1 MSSLT
6 NHQDSID
13 MNSQSIQQIARLA
26 FQGDFDQI
34 RSLASPELVTCK
46 DQNGRTVLM
55 LTADTEFP
63 SPWQSAKCIEYLL
76 HLGADPFETTAG
88 GDTAAHF
95 AARRDNVRL
104 LALLPFDTKWLQNVE
119 GGSPLT
125 EAIRSGSWRCAK
137 HLLHLLRLRDRS
149 SDKKKI
155 LNAES
160 RSILSPARKEG
171 RSGFAEIIER
181 ETRLVTSGYLTLT
194 VTGLTEMEKALR
206 RTLICA
212 AMRGDVEEFQRLA
225 SCSNCDIP
233 SSTGSTVL
241 MDFVEVC
248 DTGSDPEL
256 HASIRQRLIELSDV
270 TAVDVL
276 GNSCLHKAAA
286 DLGSPADCEA
296 LIAAGASVNSLNSL
310 HQTPLMLAVRRPQVV
325 EQLLRL
331 GADWTRQNC
340 YGDDALDLAD
350 GLGCRETSALLSSY
364 LTRRSL
370 QLPIFTTASYR
381 NFFEERI
388 ELSSLC
394 SPFLKTWTCIRLLG
408 RGGIGEVHEVETDR
422 GVKCAVKTIKLPMQG
437 GNAQSDLISN
447 IDTIVQGERNLCFL
461 RHRNIVKFIEI
472 CHSEP
477 FTVVLFMEL
486 LDGQSLTDF
495 INGKPLDELFIQ
507 RFTGQICSAL
517 SYMHSR
523 KPPVLHRDIN
533 CNNIIVL
540 RGDSEIKLIDFGL
553 SVQLN
558 RSVSHVSAYTPT
570 PKGTLYF
577 LAPELLGA
585 DESDTVKYSPES
597 DVWAMGC
604 TVYQMV
610 TGTLPH
616 GHCSNMLAL
625 ANCLSL
631 QGAPK
636 LTRPVSRKLVNFYAD
651 CVAQNRRLRKSAAE
665 LLRHEFLLNTE
676 PDTSPVAAEDAEN
689 QPAALRVEPVYGAA
703 PPQGACL
710 LFCIG
715 GDEPSLLADVS
726 LAQTVFARLR
736 FTVKVSMDP
745 TCDELVDALN
755 QTAFSQELSDHQCF
769 VCCVL
774 AAKAGTD
781 GAICT
786 SDGEQL
792 ELGDIIGRFKPN
804 QCRGLRG
811 KPKLFF
817 FHTLANL
824 AGSTAENI
832 QMKDADFLVVSYSGT
847 RRPSPMQEML
857 SLIDKRHT
865 ECSIAELVGMT
876 ATAEDSNL
884 KFVSTL
890 SKPLFLNPTVA
901 SG

>member
-1 MSSLT
+1 
-6 NHQDSID
+6 
-13 MNSQSIQQIARLA
+13 QIARLA

-34 RSLASPELVTCK
+34 RSLATPELVTCK

-104 LALLPFDTKWLQNVE
+104 LALLPFDAKWLQNVE

-125 EAIRSGSWRCAK
+125 EAVRSGSWRCAK

-155 LNAES
+155 LNGES
-160 RSILSPARKEG
+160 KSILSLARKE
-171 RSGFAEIIER
+171 AD
-181 ETRLVTSGYLTLT
+181 LVLLNSSN
-194 VTGLTEMEKALR
+194 
-206 RTLICA
+206 

-248 DTGSDPEL
+248 DTGIDPEL

-286 DLGSPADCEA
+286 GLGSPADCEA

-350 GLGCRETSALLSSY
+350 GLGCRETSALLS
-364 LTRRSL
+364 R
-370 QLPIFTTASYR
+370 
-381 NFFEERI
+381 
-388 ELSSLC
+388 SLC

-472 CHSEP
+472 CYSEP

-486 LDGQSLTDF
+486 LDGQSLIKF

-665 LLRHEFLLNTE
+665 LLRHEFLLNT
-676 PDTSPVAAEDAEN
+676 
-689 QPAALRVEPVYGAA
+689 
-703 PPQGACL
+703 
-710 LFCIG
+710 
-715 GDEPSLLADVS
+715 
-726 LAQTVFARLR
+726 
-736 FTVKVSMDP
+736 
-745 TCDELVDALN
+745 
-755 QTAFSQELSDHQCF
+755 
-769 VCCVL
+769 
-774 AAKAGTD
+774 
-781 GAICT
+781 
-786 SDGEQL
+786 
-792 ELGDIIGRFKPN
+792 
-804 QCRGLRG
+804 
-811 KPKLFF
+811 
-817 FHTLANL
+817 
-824 AGSTAENI
+824 
-832 QMKDADFLVVSYSGT
+832 
-847 RRPSPMQEML
+847 
-857 SLIDKRHT
+857 
-865 ECSIAELVGMT
+865 
-876 ATAEDSNL
+876 
-884 KFVSTL
+884 
-890 SKPLFLNPTVA
+890 
-901 SG
+901 